1 MHRVALKL
9 AEVFLYSE
17 RYNHMTETIDTVISI
32 QKLIF
37 DQAESLAQ
45 RLNISREHLLEL
57 ALENFI
63 ASQQDYPLV
72 TAAQADTKRAIINQ
86 GDLFWARLDAPD
98 ETDAGYPHPQ
108 VVIQDNILTHSR
120 IKTVV
125 VCGLTSNLK
134 RASLPGNVLLEA
146 GEANLSRPSVVV
158 VSQVSTLEKTQLG
171 EYIGSLSAERV
182 RQILAGMRFLQLST

>member
-1 MHRVALKL
+1 
-9 AEVFLYSE
+9 
-17 RYNHMTETIDTVISI
+17 MTETIKTVISI
-32 QKLIF
+32 QKPLF
-37 DQAESLAQ
+37 DQAESLAKQ
-45 RLNISREHLLEL
+45 LNISREHLLEL
-57 ALENFI
+57 ALDDFI
-63 ASQQDYPLV
+63 KSQQGYPVV
-72 TAAQADTKRAIINQ
+72 TAASQVGEKRAVINQ

-98 ETDAGYPHPQ
+98 ETEVGYAHPQ

-120 IKTVV
+120 ITTVV

-171 EYIGSLSAERV
+171 EYIGSLSDERV
-182 RQILAGMRFLQLST
+182 RQILAGMRFLQLSTESRE

>member
-1 MHRVALKL
+1 LGI
-9 AEVFLYSE
+9 
-17 RYNHMTETIDTVISI
+17 YNHMTETIDTVISI
-32 QKLIF
+32 QKPLF

-45 RLNISREHLLEL
+45 QLNISRDHLLEL

-63 ASQQDYPLV
+63 NKHQDYPLV
-72 TAAQADTKRAIINQ
+72 TATQADTKRAVINQ
-86 GDLFWARLDAPD
+86 GDVFWARLDASD
-98 ETDAGYPHPQ
+98 DSEAGYPHPQ
-108 VVIQDNILTHSR
+108 VVVQDNILTNSR

-158 VSQVSTLEKTQLG
+158 VSQVSTLEKMQLG
-171 EYIGSLSAERV
+171 EYIGSLSEERV
-182 RQILAGMRFLQLST
+182 RQILAGMRFLQLSTEPRE